1 MMALYCDTAELPAIC
16 AGTAKMRKI
25 ATPTLELAIQLE
37 PKIKA
42 MEEEGEI
49 TLRVKHGW
57 VASIGIFVVEVLKKF
72 KAAD

>member
-25 ATPTLELAIQLE
+25 KTPTLELAIKLE
-37 PKIKA
+37 PKIEA
-42 MEEEGEI
+42 ITEEGEI

-57 VASIGIFVVEVLKKF
+57 VASIGIFVVEVLKKL
-72 KAAD
+72 K